1 MTEPKTP
8 HRLTLALA
16 CSMALGSACTTTP
29 ATSATP
35 VAVVKT
41 LGQRQCEGGG
51 TTAAA
56 LAQALRDAGVQVL
69 AQACAHDGR
78 MRPAVCGAPDGV
90 MAWFEIPGDQLA
102 KAQALG
108 FVAMASLPD
117 ARRQDCR

>member
-8 HRLTLALA
+8 YRLTRLTLALA
-16 CSMALGSACTTTP
+16 CSMALGSAC
-29 ATSATP
+29 ATAPATP
-35 VAVVKT
+35 VAVVKS

-56 LAQALRDAGVQVL
+56 LAQALKQAGVQVL

-78 MRPAVCGAPDGV
+78 MRPAVCGAPDGL

>member
-16 CSMALGSACTTTP
+16 CSMALGSACATTP
-29 ATSATP
+29 AKPATP

-56 LAQALRDAGVQVL
+56 LAQALREAGVQVL

-108 FVAMASLPD
+108 YVAMASLPD